1 MASPL
6 SFLRAGP
13 PPPKVALLSDAL
25 FFSRAVPI
33 TAGATAAEAAA
44 QVELALEIMAPFP
57 LPQLFYGWYW
67 VPGALHAF
75 VYAAYRRRFTADQTA
90 AWQDAELV
98 IPAAAAVFGAAVEPA
113 TTVVL
118 TTATEI
124 TAVYWESSAVPARVL
139 SRALDPTA
147 PDEDRARVREA
158 LLHAMGGSKTV
169 IDLAAWPVPEA
180 SRNDGEMGFRSGDFV
195 SRQPKATAASLD
207 VRDKG
212 ELALLR
218 SARQRDV
225 ILWRVALG
233 CAAALLVLGLGEV
246 TLFGARKWQDVR
258 VTQLNARKPLIEK
271 IKTSQT
277 LAKRIDELA
286 NQRLLPLEM
295 VTKLVGV
302 DNKWKPGEI
311 MLTRAETRPSGG
323 LYALY
328 IEVQTNTNNAALIN
342 VYQTQIKNL
351 PECEDV
357 KVNPR
362 PSQGDRAVFELVV
375 TFKPGAVKPTPSV

>member
-1 MASPL
+1 M
-6 SFLRAGP
+6 
-13 PPPKVALLSDAL
+13 
-25 FFSRAVPI
+25 
-33 TAGATAAEAAA
+33 
-44 QVELALEIMAPFP
+44 
-57 LPQLFYGWYW
+57 
-67 VPGALHAF
+67 
-75 VYAAYRRRFTADQTA
+75 
-90 AWQDAELV
+90 V

-139 SRALDPTA
+139 SRALDPAA

-180 SRNDGEMGFRSGDFV
+180 SRSDGEVGFRSGDFV
-195 SRQPKATAASLD
+195 SRQPKATAAALD

-246 TLFGARKWQDVR
+246 TLFGAGKWQDVR

-277 LAKRIDELA
+277 LARRIDELA

-342 VYQTQIKNL
+342 VYQAQIKNL